1 MKYKIL
7 FIAYLLLTLTGVNAQ
22 NKRLSVQLTESVMS
36 IYSGD
41 TMQLKANRP
50 AEWTY
55 EQGIVLKAMEK
66 VWKRTGRGDI
76 YHYIKRSMDFFI
88 RPDGTIRTYKMED
101 YNSDNIAGGR
111 NLLMLFAVDGD
122 KKYLSA
128 LHLLKDQINYHP
140 RTTDGGFWHK
150 KRYPNQMW
158 LDGLYM
164 VEPFYAEY
172 SQRFNQSENFN
183 DIAKQ
188 FIQMEA
194 HARDPKTGLLYHGWD
209 ESRKEKWSDSVTG
222 LSKNFWGRAMGW
234 YGMGLVDVLDYFPVG
249 HPKRDS
255 LVQILKRFSKA
266 ILKVQDPASG
276 VWYQVLDKPTAKGN
290 YKEGSATAMLIYT
303 LAKGVRNGYLDK
315 SILPAVNKAYTGMV
329 KNFIGKDSLG
339 RTCVNKVCA
348 VAGLGGNPYRDGS
361 FEYYIN
367 EPVVTNDV
375 KGIAAVILAANEME
389 ILEDEKI
396 GKGKSVALDYYFNNE
411 QRRDEQSGLMV
422 GHHYKWEERDNGG
435 FSFLGDIF
443 KNYGVRTIASK
454 EQPSSANLRDVNIFI
469 LVDPDFPKENPK
481 PNYIEQEDIETIT
494 TWVKNGGVL
503 VMLMNDSNN
512 VEFEHTNQLAN
523 KFGIHFN
530 KDSRNRVEGHDY
542 EVGAF
547 PAPKLFCKQAKKVYI
562 KQICTIKATPPARS
576 ILTDK
581 GDVIMAVAKYGKGT
595 VFAVGDPW
603 FYNEYIDGR
612 KIPAEYQNFTAAQ
625 ELVKW
630 LLAQVPVKVKSIKK

>member
-1 MKYKIL
+1 MKKNIVFIL
-7 FIAYLLLTLTGVNAQ
+7 ISVLLSAATMAQ
-22 NKRLSVQLTESVMS
+22 QKRLSVQLTESMMS

-101 YNSDNIAGGR
+101 FNSDNIAPGR
-111 NLLMLFAVDGD
+111 NLLMLNAVDGD
-122 KKYLSA
+122 KKYYSA
-128 LHLLKDQINYHP
+128 LRLLREQINYHP
-140 RTTDGGFWHK
+140 RTNSGGFWHK

-164 VEPFYAEY
+164 VEPFWAEY
-172 SQRFNQSENFN
+172 AQHFNEPESFN

-194 HARDPKTGLLYHGWD
+194 HARDSKTGLLYHGWD
-209 ESRKEKWSDSVTG
+209 ESRKEKWSDSITG
-222 LSKNFWGRAMGW
+222 LSQNFWGRAMGW
-234 YGMGLVDVLDYFPVG
+234 YGMALVDVLDYFPVG

-255 LVQILKRFSKA
+255 LISILRRYSKA
-266 ILKVQDPASG
+266 VLKVQDAKSG
-276 VWYQVLDKPTAKGN
+276 VWYQVLDKPKEKGN
-290 YKEGSATAMLIYT
+290 YKEASATAMFVYT
-303 LAKGVRNGYLDK
+303 LAKGVRNGYLDR
-315 SILPAVNKAYTGMV
+315 SILPAINKGYAGLQ

-339 RTCVNKVCA
+339 RTCVNGVCS

-361 FEYYIN
+361 FEYYIK
-367 EPVVTNDV
+367 EPIVTNDV
-375 KGIAAVILAANEME
+375 KGVASVILAANEME

-396 GKGKSVALDYYFNNE
+396 GKGKTVALDYYFNNE
-411 QRRDEQSGLMV
+411 QKRDERSGLLV

-443 KNYGVRTIASK
+443 KNYGIKTTALK
-454 EQPSSANLRDVNIFI
+454 EKPSPANLKNVNIYI

-481 PNYIEQEDIETIT
+481 PNYIMPDDVTTIT
-494 TWVKNGGVL
+494 NWVKAGGVL

-512 VEFEHTNQLAN
+512 VEFEHSNVLAK
-523 KFGIHFN
+523 KFGIQFN

-547 PAPKLFCKQAKKVYI
+547 AAPTLFCKQAKKVYI
-562 KQICTIKATPPARS
+562 KQISTLKVTPPAKS

-603 FYNEYIDGR
+603 FYNEYVDGR
-612 KIPAEYQNFTAAQ
+612 KIPAEYENFTAAQ

-630 LLAQVPVKVKSIKK
+630 LVKQVPLKAK